1 MGKKKSREMLFW
13 TKDEYLKFI
22 DAMMDKPLS
31 FYAFEMLYW
40 CGIREG
46 ELLALTPADFD
57 FQKRT
62 VTISKSYQRIN
73 GRDVI
78 TTPKTEKSNR
88 TITMPRF
95 LVEEIQ
101 EYLAMQI
108 GMKQAGFSL
117 IMSGER
123 ELKYN
128 TLLQIANALQMSV
141 IDVITFP
148 DKYVM
153 AKGNGTSTEAVLQI
167 KLDSDKKDQILNIVF
182 GEQIAELLKS
192 K

>member
-1 MGKKKSREMLFW
+1 MNSILEN
-13 TKDEYLKFI
+13 I
-22 DAMMDKPLS
+22 DT
-31 FYAFEMLYW
+31 
-40 CGIREG
+40 IR
-46 ELLALTPADFD
+46 
-57 FQKRT
+57 R
-62 VTISKSYQRIN
+62 
-73 GRDVI
+73 
-78 TTPKTEKSNR
+78 NR
-88 TITMPRF
+88 GYS
-95 LVEEIQ
+95 Q

-108 GMKQAGFSL
+108 GMKQAGL

>member
-1 MGKKKSREMLFW
+1 MNSILEN
-13 TKDEYLKFI
+13 I
-22 DAMMDKPLS
+22 DT
-31 FYAFEMLYW
+31 
-40 CGIREG
+40 IR
-46 ELLALTPADFD
+46 
-57 FQKRT
+57 R
-62 VTISKSYQRIN
+62 
-73 GRDVI
+73 
-78 TTPKTEKSNR
+78 NR
-88 TITMPRF
+88 GYS
-95 LVEEIQ
+95 Q

-192 K
+192 KLFPFGTEGDARTPDTLFWRPVLYQLSYFRVCGCKGKRIFYNSNYMYEK